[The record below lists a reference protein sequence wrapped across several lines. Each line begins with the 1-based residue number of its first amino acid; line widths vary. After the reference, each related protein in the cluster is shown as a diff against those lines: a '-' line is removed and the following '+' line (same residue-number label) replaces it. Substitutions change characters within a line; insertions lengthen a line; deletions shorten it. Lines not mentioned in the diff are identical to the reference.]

1 MRVREESQKLA
12 ATEALFELRFRLS
25 VLWQQLRRHSATPN
39 RRHSV
44 ATGTTTTTTIDSEYA
59 AQPLMA
65 SNRAS
70 HDN

>member
-44 ATGTTTTTTIDSEYA
+44 ATGTTTTIDSEYA